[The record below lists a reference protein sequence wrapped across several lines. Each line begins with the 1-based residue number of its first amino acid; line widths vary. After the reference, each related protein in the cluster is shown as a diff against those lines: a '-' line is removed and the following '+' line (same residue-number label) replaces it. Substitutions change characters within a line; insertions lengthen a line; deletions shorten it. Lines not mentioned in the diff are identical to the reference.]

1 MRRKR
6 KKQYK
11 SHNTIIFTCA
21 VLLCLAV
28 LPAVVIFDSFASVSD
43 AANTVHSTT
52 IGVLEK
58 MNVHSGGTKTSDEK
72 ETEWYLILVNKDN
85 PVPENYHMEFTLL
98 SNGERVDSRIYPD
111 LQEMF
116 DEARASGLQLFV
128 REGYR
133 TSEEQRQI
141 FEDKIEAYRNEGYSK
156 SESRKLAEEWVALPG
171 TSEHEIGLAVDIN
184 ADTSVSSRD
193 DVYLWLENNAHRFGF
208 ILRYPP
214 GKLEWTGVEYEPW
227 HFRYVGKDA
236 ALEMYQQN
244 LCLEEYLQS
253 IQ

>member
-6 KKQYK
+6 KREYK
-11 SHNTIIFTCA
+11 SHSAIIFTFA
-21 VLLCLAV
+21 VLLCLAF
-28 LPAVVIFDSFASVSD
+28 LPAVVILDGFASVSD
-43 AANTVHSTT
+43 AAYTVHSTT
-52 IGVLEK
+52 IGVFEK
-58 MNVHSGGTKTSDEK
+58 MNIHSGGSKTSEK
-72 ETEWYLILVNKDN
+72 MTEWNLILVNKDN
-85 PVPENYHMEFTLL
+85 PIPKNYHIEFTLL

-116 DEARASGLQLFV
+116 DEARTSGLQLFV

-133 TSEEQRQI
+133 TGDEQRQI
-141 FEDKIEAYRNEGYSK
+141 FEDKIEAYRNEGHSK
-156 SESRKLAEEWVALPG
+156 SESRKLAEEWVAAPG

-193 DVYLWLENNAHRFGF
+193 DVYLWLRNNAHRFGF
-208 ILRYPP
+208 ILRYPQ
-214 GKLEWTGVEYEPW
+214 GKQDWTGVEYEPW

-236 ALEMYQQN
+236 ALEMYQQD